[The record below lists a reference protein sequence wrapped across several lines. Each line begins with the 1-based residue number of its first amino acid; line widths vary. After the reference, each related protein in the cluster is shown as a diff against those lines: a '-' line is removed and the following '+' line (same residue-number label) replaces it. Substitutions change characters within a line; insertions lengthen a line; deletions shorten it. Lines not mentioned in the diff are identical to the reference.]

1 MRSILFFAAF
11 ALMPAT
17 ASAGAITAIHGPATS
32 TVDITTIGCPN
43 CVAAEKPVQPHLP
56 TGHERIRVEQVD
68 GKAKVF
74 RTENWLGGSPVT
86 YVSMADETEIAQLKR
101 SGIDVAGHSQL
112 IAPGTRSVG
121 LVDVAARKDIDTHRT
136 GALPH
141 ATAQAA
147 AAAPFDAASLKLRLR
162 PVEASE

>member
-1 MRSILFFAAF
+1 MRSILLFAAF

-17 ASAGAITAIHGPATS
+17 ASAGAITAISGPAADTA
-32 TVDITTIGCPN
+32 DIISIGCTS
-43 CVAAEKPVQPHLP
+43 CVAASKPAAPHLP

-86 YVSMADETEIAQLKR
+86 YVSMADEAEIAQLKR
-101 SGIDVAGHSQL
+101 NGIDVAGRSQL

-121 LVDVAARKDIDTHRT
+121 LVDVATRKDIDAHRT

-141 ATAQAA
+141 KAA
-147 AAAPFDAASLKLRLR
+147 EVEAKPFDAASLKLRLR
-162 PVEASE
+162 PIEASE